1 MPWSEWIRR
10 WKSRRASL
18 APVCRPSEIDL
29 YKQDGV
35 RGLIKRKTYLG
46 DIIDYRVM
54 VGTTEVRVQKSRRSA
69 LFAEGETCY
78 LQFNWIHFYP
88 HE

>member
-1 MPWSEWIRR
+1 
-10 WKSRRASL
+10 
-18 APVCRPSEIDL
+18 
-29 YKQDGV
+29 
-35 RGLIKRKTYLG
+35 
-46 DIIDYRVM
+46 M